1 MRTRT
6 FMSSSKI
13 NIGIIGKPNSGKSTL
28 FNTLLGEN
36 ISPVGDEYGL
46 TKTLYKNK
54 FNHKDYEFIIF
65 DTPGLRRKSR
75 ISEKD
80 ELIRNSEVIKILNN
94 VEIILLLIDSLE
106 GITKQDFRLADLVIN
121 KNKIIFFIFNK
132 IDIIDDKRKFQT
144 QLKKFLKNNYSKHN
158 LINIDFISAKKNF
171 RIDNVLSEIVLKKK
185 LLSIKIPKQK
195 LNKFLGYLNK
205 KDTFPKIK
213 KREIRPKYIV
223 QTNHKIPTFKIF
235 INIQTKAPQT
245 FQRYFDN
252 TFRGYFKLNGI
263 PLIYDFQKSINPY
276 IK

>member
-1 MRTRT
+1 
-6 FMSSSKI
+6 MSSSKI

-54 FNHKDYEFIIF
+54 FNHKDHEFIIF

-80 ELIRNSEVIKILNN
+80 ELIRNLEVIKILKN

-132 IDIIDDKRKFQT
+132 IDTIDDKRKFRT

-158 LINIDFISAKKNF
+158 LINIDFISAKNKF
-171 RIDNVLSEIVLKKK
+171 RIDNVLSEVVLKKK
-185 LLSIKIPKQK
+185 LLSIKIPKHK
-195 LNKFLGYLNK
+195 LNKYLDYLNK

-235 INIQTKAPQT
+235 INTQTKAPQI
-245 FQRYFDN
+245 FERYFDN
-252 TFRGYFKLNGI
+252 AFRSYFKLNGI
-263 PLIYDFQKSINPY
+263 PLIYDFQKSKNPY
-276 IK
+276 IR